1 MGLPIQGAGK
11 MPGMTHIKK
20 AREPKP
26 AKMVRAEPREEA
38 ALGGGNTTCKAVK
51 MYIYIVSGE

>member
-26 AKMVRAEPREEA
+26 AKMVRAEPRDK
-38 ALGGGNTTCKAVK
+38 LL
-51 MYIYIVSGE
+51 

>member
-11 MPGMTHIKK
+11 PGMTHIKR

-26 AKMVRAEPREEA
+26 AKMVRAEPRDK
-38 ALGGGNTTCKAVK
+38 LL
-51 MYIYIVSGE
+51 